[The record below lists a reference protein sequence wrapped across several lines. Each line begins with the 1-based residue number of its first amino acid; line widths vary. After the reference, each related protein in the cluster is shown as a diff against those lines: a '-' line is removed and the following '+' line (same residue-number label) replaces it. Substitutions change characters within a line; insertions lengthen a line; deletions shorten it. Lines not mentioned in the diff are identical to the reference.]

1 MTVQPKS
8 VNYGLLLVDY
18 GIKSTHFEY
27 KPFSWNMIHSQG
39 VIDIDHENIA
49 RVHINVIYHPE
60 IEKL

>member
-1 MTVQPKS
+1 
-8 VNYGLLLVDY
+8 
-18 GIKSTHFEY
+18 
-27 KPFSWNMIHSQG
+27 MIHSQG